1 MTNISK
7 AVIAAA
13 GRGTRFLPVVKSY
26 PKELVPILDKPN
38 IQYLIEEAI
47 GAGITDIAIIHR
59 LGENSIEKY
68 FSPDQD
74 LEDYLI
80 SRNKTEYLDSLKTIW
95 QKAKLTFI
103 PQSADLPY
111 GNGSPIL
118 AAKDFIG
125 SDSFVYMFGDD
136 LIVEQTYGQYLTKMI
151 TSLEEY
157 HSDAVVSTQEMPTE
171 EMKRYGAV
179 VPHTNPTVPHQISA
193 LLEKTDPPPSNF
205 AVVGRYVISNKI
217 LDVIKNQGTTKDNE
231 LWLADALN
239 TMAQS
244 GVVVDEPI
252 TNGVWMT
259 TGDPL
264 RWLEANIAVALQD
277 PKLKDDL
284 KEFLKNL
291 DVNK

>member
-80 SRNKTEYLDSLKTIW
+80 SRNKTEYLDSLKNIW
-95 QKAKLTFI
+95 QKTKLTFI

-125 SDSFVYMFGDD
+125 SDNFVYMFGDD
-136 LIVEQTYGQYLTKMI
+136 LIVEETYGQYLTKMI
-151 TSLEEY
+151 TSLETY
-157 HSDAVVSTQEMPTE
+157 NSDAVVSTQEMPTE

-217 LDVIKNQGTTKDNE
+217 LDVIKTQGTTKDNE

-239 TMAQS
+239 TMAQN

-264 RWLEANIAVALQD
+264 RWLEANIAVALKD

-284 KEFLKNL
+284 KEFLTNL

>member
-125 SDSFVYMFGDD
+125 SDNFVYMFGDD

-157 HSDAVVSTQEMPTE
+157 NSDAVVSTQEMPTE

-217 LDVIKNQGTTKDNE
+217 LDVIKTQGTTKDNE

-239 TMAQS
+239 TMAQN

-264 RWLEANIAVALQD
+264 RWLEANIAVALKD

-284 KEFLKNL
+284 KEFLTNL

>member
-80 SRNKTEYLDSLKTIW
+80 SRNKTEYLDSLKNIW

-125 SDSFVYMFGDD
+125 SDNFVYMFGDD

-151 TSLEEY
+151 TSLKENN
-157 HSDAVVSTQEMPTE
+157 SDAVVSTQEMPTE

-217 LDVIKNQGTTKDNE
+217 LDVIKTQGTTKDNE

-239 TMAQS
+239 TMAQN

-264 RWLEANIAVALQD
+264 RWLEANIAVALKD

-284 KEFLKNL
+284 KEFLTNL

>member
-38 IQYLIEEAI
+38 IQYLVEEAI
-47 GAGITDIAIIHR
+47 GAGITEIAIIHR

-68 FSPDQD
+68 FSPDKD

-80 SRNKTEYLDSLKTIW
+80 SRNKTEYLDSLKNIW
-95 QKAKLTFI
+95 QKTKLTFI

-125 SDSFVYMFGDD
+125 SDNFVYMFGDD
-136 LIVEQTYGQYLTKMI
+136 LIVEETYGQYLTKMI
-151 TSLEEY
+151 TSLETY
-157 HSDAVVSTQEMPTE
+157 NSDAVVSTQEMPTE

-179 VPHTNPTVPHQISA
+179 VPHTNPSVPHQISA

-239 TMAQS
+239 TMAQN
-244 GVVVDEPI
+244 GTVVDEPI

-264 RWLEANIAVALQD
+264 RWLEANIAVALKD

>member
-38 IQYLIEEAI
+38 IQYLVEEAI
-47 GAGITDIAIIHR
+47 GAGVTDIAIIHR

-80 SRNKTEYLDSLKTIW
+80 SRNKTEYLDSLKNIW

-125 SDSFVYMFGDD
+125 SDNFVYMFGDD
-136 LIVEQTYGQYLTKMI
+136 LIVEEIYGQYLTKMI
-151 TSLEEY
+151 NSLEQY
-157 HSDAVVSTQEMPTE
+157 NSDAVVSTQEMPTE

-179 VPHTNPTVPHQISA
+179 VPHTNPSVPHQISA

-231 LWLADALN
+231 LWLADSLN
-239 TMAQS
+239 TMAQN
-244 GVVVDEPI
+244 GTVVDEPI

-264 RWLEANIAVALQD
+264 RWLEANIAVALKD

-284 KEFLKNL
+284 KEFLTNL

>member
-38 IQYLIEEAI
+38 IQYLVEEAI

-59 LGENSIEKY
+59 IGENSIEKY
-68 FSPDQD
+68 FSPDKD

-80 SRNKTEYLDSLKTIW
+80 SNNKTEYLNSLKNIW
-95 QKAKLTFI
+95 QKVKLIFI

-125 SDSFVYMFGDD
+125 SDNFVYMFGDD
-136 LIVEQTYGQYLTKMI
+136 LIVEETYGQYLTKMV

-157 HSDAVVSTQEMPTE
+157 NSDAVVSTQEMPTE

-179 VPHTNPTVPHQISA
+179 VPHTNPSVPHQISA

-239 TMAQS
+239 TMAQN

-264 RWLEANIAVALQD
+264 RWLEANIAVALKD

>member
-38 IQYLIEEAI
+38 IQYLVDEAI
-47 GAGITDIAIIHR
+47 GAGITEIAIIHR

-68 FSPDQD
+68 FSPDKD

-80 SRNKTEYLDSLKTIW
+80 SRNKTEYLDSLKNIW
-95 QKAKLTFI
+95 QKTKLTFI

-125 SDSFVYMFGDD
+125 SDNFVYMFGDD
-136 LIVEQTYGQYLTKMI
+136 LIVEETYGQYLTKMI
-151 TSLEEY
+151 TSLETY
-157 HSDAVVSTQEMPTE
+157 NSDAVVSTQEMPTE

-179 VPHTNPTVPHQISA
+179 VPHTNPSVPHQISA

-239 TMAQS
+239 TMAQN
-244 GVVVDEPI
+244 GTVVDEPI
-252 TNGVWMT
+252 TNGVCMT

-264 RWLEANIAVALQD
+264 RWLEANIAVALKD

>member
-13 GRGTRFLPVVKSY
+13 GRGTRFLPIVKSY

-38 IQYLIEEAI
+38 IQYLVEEAI

-80 SRNKTEYLDSLKTIW
+80 SRNKTEYLDSLKNIW
-95 QKAKLTFI
+95 QKVKLTFI

-125 SDSFVYMFGDD
+125 SDNFVYMFGDD
-136 LIVEQTYGQYLTKMI
+136 LIVEETYGQYLTKMI
-151 TSLEEY
+151 TSLETY
-157 HSDAVVSTQEMPTE
+157 NSDAVVSTQEMPTE

-179 VPHTNPTVPHQISA
+179 VPHTNPSVPHQISA

-239 TMAQS
+239 TMAQN

-264 RWLEANIAVALQD
+264 RWLEANIAVALKD